1 MKLRAFSLLFSVI
14 IPIIISAQDTT
25 KIVGNKN
32 NRLLWVR
39 TVSPDSLTNPGRNEI
54 SLNIIPVAHFLMGG
68 YGYQY
73 RLTAMY
79 KRVAPDYRRAWR
91 FGVGAYNS
99 QYDIWGDDFRHI
111 YLTSDS
117 TRTVN
122 QFSINGSPSL
132 RANVGYEWRG
142 KGRRKL
148 QTWFGTDLIAGGFT
162 EQYILSD
169 YYEIRDSTGSW
180 RQDFVIGLRDFEIYE
195 AKRSFFFQTG
205 VSVNAGLRYALNR
218 YFLINFQTGADAF
231 VYFGRSYHQTS
242 RTTLGSVQKAKFGF
256 HTPGILNEVAL
267 VFRF

>member
-1 MKLRAFSLLFSVI
+1 MNCKTFFLSLSVAVSLI
-14 IPIIISAQDTT
+14 ASAQDTT
-25 KIVGNKN
+25 KIIDGKA

-39 TVSPDSLTNPGRNEI
+39 KVSPDSLTNPGRNEI

-73 RLTAMY
+73 RFNAMF
-79 KRVAPDYRRAWR
+79 KRVAADYRSAWR

-99 QYDIWGDDFRHI
+99 ERDLWGDDFRHYYI
-111 YLTSDS
+111 TSDS

-122 QFSINGSPSL
+122 QFSINGSPSI
-132 RANVGYEWRG
+132 RGNFGYEWRS

-148 QTWFGTDLIAGGFT
+148 QTWIGTDLIAGGFT

-169 YYEIRDSTGSW
+169 YYEIKDSTGGW

-195 AKRSFFFQTG
+195 ARRSFYFQTG
-205 VSVNAGLRYALNR
+205 ISVNAGLRYALNR

-231 VYFGRSYHQTS
+231 VYFGKEYQQAS
-242 RTTLGSVQKAKFGF
+242 RTTLKAAQKTAFGF